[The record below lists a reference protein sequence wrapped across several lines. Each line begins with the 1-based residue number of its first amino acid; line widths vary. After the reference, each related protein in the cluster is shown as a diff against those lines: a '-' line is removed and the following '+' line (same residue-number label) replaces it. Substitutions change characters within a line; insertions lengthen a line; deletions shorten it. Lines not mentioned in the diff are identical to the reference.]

1 MCDRFRRLISSP
13 DFQVLGTTGKGSLT
27 ISGGIAVFPY
37 DATTAEGL
45 IEAAETEAELHRR
58 VQTLVAETESER
70 AVLEARL
77 GELSRRL
84 DETVARAQEQLAAL
98 VGRPA

>member
-1 MCDRFRRLISSP
+1 MGGVTSGLERQRDEFVASLEERLA
-13 DFQVLGTTGKGSLT
+13 D
-27 ISGGIAVFPY
+27 
-37 DATTAEGL
+37 
-45 IEAAETEAELHRR
+45 TEAELRRR

-70 AVLEARL
+70 GVLEARL

>member
-45 IEAAETEAELHRR
+45 IEAADREL
-58 VQTLVAETESER
+58 VFKSKKF
-70 AVLEARL
+70 
-77 GELSRRL
+77 GKNMIF
-84 DETVARAQEQLAAL
+84 L
-98 VGRPA
+98 VGEEPPQNGNS